1 MLLLSMSVP
10 GGSFWVPVIQD
21 RVQFGRAVRSGTGLR
36 RASHEPQESAGPL
49 IWEQDQALELY
60 VIQHIYR
67 TRGPAPRASEFGT
80 SRLFRPRTS

>member
-49 IWEQDQALELY
+49 IWEQD
-60 VIQHIYR
+60 
-67 TRGPAPRASEFGT
+67 
-80 SRLFRPRTS
+80 